1 MSIAGMAPGWLI
13 GYLTADDG
21 EWYTYKLLPVV
32 SLAARAGSEEL
43 DAIVMEPGGKPM
55 RADDIPG
62 RVFAVGPTE
71 DVRKVALIHAKNDG
85 RKARLPAKA
94 AAAA

>member
-13 GYLTADDG
+13 GYLVEDNG
-21 EWYTYKLLPVV
+21 ETYTYRTLPVV
-32 SLAARAGSEEL
+32 SLAARTDGEI

-62 RVFAVGPTE
+62 RAFAVGPHE
-71 DVRKVALIHAKNDG
+71 DVRKVALAHAVTAG
-85 RKARLPAKA
+85 RSKVRVRQKVA
-94 AAAA
+94 A